1 MALTKKGFYVIVSVG
16 ILLFAFIITPPVPQ
30 DVTYHQ
36 FADNRNL
43 YHMENFWN
51 VISNLP
57 FILLGLIGFITIL
70 NISPEQYHY
79 VFKKHHFM
87 FFTGIFL
94 TGFGSAYYHYHPD
107 NQTLVWDRL
116 PMTITFMTI
125 FSLVIG
131 DLFQASTGKK
141 ILLPLIFLGIISIF
155 YWNVTESKNQGDL
168 RLYIIIQYLPVLL
181 IPVLLF
187 LNKSK
192 GGNTRYWWSMI
203 ILYTFAKLFEINDH
217 IIYQYTHVVSGHTLK
232 HFTASLVALIYIM
245 MISEERLKNLFRH
258 SSS

>member
-1 MALTKKGFYVIVSVG
+1 MTKKNLYIIASIG
-16 ILLFAFIITPPVPQ
+16 ILLLIFIITPPVPQ
-30 DVTYHQ
+30 DLTYHQ

-43 YHMENFWN
+43 YQMKNFWN

-70 NISPEQYHY
+70 HISQEQYHY
-79 VFKKHHFM
+79 IFRKHHFM

-107 NQTLVWDRL
+107 NYTLVWDRL

-131 DLFQASTGKK
+131 DLFQASAGKK

-155 YWNVTESKNQGDL
+155 YWSITESKNQGDL
-168 RLYIIIQYLPVLL
+168 RLYIIIQYLSVLL

-187 LNKSK
+187 LYKSK
-192 GGNTRYWWSMI
+192 GRNARYWWSMI
-203 ILYTFAKLFEINDH
+203 IVYTFAKLFEINDNN
-217 IIYQYTHVVSGHTLK
+217 IYQYHHIISGHTLK
-232 HFTASLVALIYIM
+232 HFTASIIALIYIV
-245 MISEERLKNLFRH
+245 MISECRLKNFFWN